1 MEKYSDWQEMEND
14 AHCSL
19 PPPLVAQSHPNS
31 TSS

>member
-19 PPPLVAQSHPNS
+19 PPLVAQSHPNS